1 MADSRLSAGEA
12 GDAAGGVDA
21 AADAAVAH
29 AWPWSFVDCLS
40 LASGAVVDAVVLA
53 IMKGP
58 WAHPSATDIERLAG
72 EVKASHALYHSLGW
86 LERPE
91 EFHGVPPALRDIEL
105 APGRRWPIA
114 HQWLSFA
121 SGYEPHREDPA
132 AERWQSYESNRLA
145 HAWMLRGDDDA
156 PWLVC
161 LHGSGTGHPLF
172 DAAGFG
178 ARRLHA
184 TLGLNLLFP
193 VQPLHGPRRAPQ
205 TGTGAFLSFELLDTV
220 HGFAQAVWEAR
231 RLVRWLRD
239 QGARRVGVYGISL
252 GGYTAALLA
261 TLEPV
266 DFVLAGIPFCDI
278 PDLYVGH
285 SPVRMRERAE
295 ALGLLGRELR
305 ELFTLISPLARPPT
319 APRDRRF
326 LFAALADRI
335 VPPTHAKRLWEHWER
350 PPMSWYP
357 GGHVSFFWTPGV
369 QRFVE
374 AALRGAGFFHRL

>member
-1 MADSRLSAGEA
+1 MHGKGRVFYTAM
-12 GDAAGGVDA
+12 GDRPENWSIPFFLNVLAGG
-21 AADAAVAH
+21 
-29 AWPWSFVDCLS
+29 
-40 LASGAVVDAVVLA
+40 
-53 IMKGP
+53 IQ
-58 WAHPSATDIERLAG
+58 WAAG

-91 EFHGVPPALRDIEL
+91 EFHCVPPPLRDIEL

-114 HQWLSFA
+114 HQWLSFT
-121 SGYEPHREDPA
+121 SGYEPHRQDPA
-132 AERWQSYESNRLA
+132 AARWQSYESNRIA

-184 TLGLNLLFP
+184 ALGLNLLFP

-205 TGTGAFLSFELLDTV
+205 TGTAAFLSFELLDTV

-266 DFVLAGIPFCDI
+266 DFVLAGIPLCDI

-319 APRDRRF
+319 APRDCRF

-335 VPPTHAKRLWEHWER
+335 VPPTQAKRLWEHWER

-357 GGHVSFFWTPGV
+357 GGHVSFFWTPSV

-374 AALRGAGFFHRL
+374 AALRRAGFVHRR